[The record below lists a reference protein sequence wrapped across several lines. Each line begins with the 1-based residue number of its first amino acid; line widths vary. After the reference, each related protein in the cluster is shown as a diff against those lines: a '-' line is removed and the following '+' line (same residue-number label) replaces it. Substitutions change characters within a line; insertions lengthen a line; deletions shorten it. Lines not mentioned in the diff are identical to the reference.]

1 MAGREAGTVTPFL
14 VVVGLVLVAA
24 TGVSMVA
31 TVVVPRGRSLP
42 QLLPLAVVRLVRAA
56 ALLGSKMFRT
66 FESKDGFLA
75 ALGPASLLAQL
86 AVFLGLFL
94 LGYAVALV
102 PWSTSFGSALAAAG
116 SSMLTLGLVHGPK
129 GGNDALQIAAAATG
143 ATAIALQVGYL
154 PTIYQ
159 AFNRRESL
167 VSLMESRSG
176 VPSWGPELLAR
187 HQLIHTVEALGP
199 FYGDWESWAADVAE
213 THISYPVLVYFRS
226 PAPWYSW
233 VLSLLATMDAAA
245 MHLALCPDAAPGS
258 ARFCLRMGFT
268 ALRRIGGTLR
278 IPYDKDPLPEGPI
291 MLTFDEF
298 EYAVGVLEEVG
309 FPLER
314 SAEEAWPHFVGWRV
328 NYESLAYG
336 LADVVLAPRA
346 PWSGSRRSLGAATAM
361 PDRPPHR
368 SPGGRLVYESKRRP
382 DA

>member
-1 MAGREAGTVTPFL
+1 MTPFL
-14 VVVGLVLVAA
+14 VAVGLLLVSA
-24 TGVSMVA
+24 TAVSMIA
-31 TVVVPRGRSLP
+31 TVVVPRGGSLP
-42 QLLPLAVVRLVRAA
+42 QALPLAVIRVAREA
-56 ALLGSKMFRT
+56 ALFGSRIFKS
-66 FESKDGFLA
+66 FERKDGFLA
-75 ALGPASLLAQL
+75 ALGPVSLLAQL

-94 LGYAVALV
+94 VGYAIALA
-102 PWSTSFGSALAAAG
+102 PWSTSFPSALAAAG

-129 GGNDALQIAAAATG
+129 GGNDALDIAAAATG

-167 VSLMESRSG
+167 VTLMESRSG

-199 FYGDWESWAADVAE
+199 FYADWEGWAADVAE

-233 VLSLLATMDAAA
+233 VLALLATMDAAA
-245 MHLALCPDAAPGS
+245 MQLALCPGSAPSS

-268 ALRRIGGTLR
+268 ALRRIGTTLR
-278 IPYDKDPLPEGPI
+278 LAYEKDPLPEGPI
-291 MLTFDEF
+291 ALSFEEF
-298 EYAVGVLEEVG
+298 TYAVGILEEVG

-314 SAEEAWPHFVGWRV
+314 NAEEAWPHFVGWRV
-328 NYESLAYG
+328 NYESLAYA
-336 LADVVLAPRA
+336 LADLVLAPRA
-346 PWSGSRRSLGAATAM
+346 PWSGPRRALGANTAM

-368 SPGGRLVYESKRRP
+368 SPDGRLVYESKRRP
-382 DA
+382 DS